1 MRYFAYGSNIN
12 WEEMKQRCP
21 SARFLGVGRLKDHR
35 LAITRKSRRRLCG
48 TADVIEQRGSDVWG
62 IVYDLDAAELLVL
75 DDFEDGY
82 RRESMNILFNGV
94 EASAWIYIAEKES
107 CPPPPSAHY
116 KRLML
121 EGARHWRLPPD
132 YLAYLE
138 QIEAVE
144 D

>member
-1 MRYFAYGSNIN
+1 MN
-12 WEEMKQRCP
+12 WEQMQQRCP

-48 TADVIEQRGSDVWG
+48 TADVIAERGSDVWG
-62 IVYDLDAAELLVL
+62 IVYEIDEADILLL

-82 RRESMNILFNGV
+82 RRESMNVALDGL
-94 EASAWIYIAEKES
+94 ERPAWIYIAEKES

-116 KRLML
+116 KQLML
-121 EGARHWRLPPD
+121 EGARHWRLPSS
-132 YLAYLE
+132 YIAYLE

>member
-1 MRYFAYGSNIN
+1 MRYFAYGSNMN
-12 WEEMKQRCP
+12 WEQMQQRCP

-48 TADVIEQRGSDVWG
+48 TADVITELGSEVWG
-62 IVYDLDAAELLVL
+62 IVYEIDEADILLLDH
-75 DDFEDGY
+75 FEDGY
-82 RRESMNILFNGV
+82 RRESMNVLLDGL
-94 EASAWIYIAEKES
+94 ERPTWIYIAEKES

-121 EGARHWRLPPD
+121 EGARHWRLPSA
-132 YLAYLE
+132 YIAYLE